1 MEQNTNP
8 VLIRIQNRVLFCF
21 LVKEEEKSQAAA
33 VCLNTETATERE
45 HRLESSS
52 KYRLNCSTLLY
63 NYLFNYLFYLNCFF
77 KDIFFIMSVVF
88 WKYFK

>member
-33 VCLNTETATERE
+33 VCLDTETATERAQIG
-45 HRLESSS
+45 
-52 KYRLNCSTLLY
+52 KQ
-63 NYLFNYLFYLNCFF
+63 
-77 KDIFFIMSVVF
+77 
-88 WKYFK
+88 